1 MQNRSRDYVMLF
13 QLYITRF
20 FGRFSIESSVLI
32 VFGQL
37 MDLQNGA
44 DPDFEKA
51 VRKIGT
57 TGRKGI
63 LFFLFNLPIQVML
76 MCK

>member
-1 MQNRSRDYVMLF
+1 MLHLF
-13 QLYITRF
+13 NARF
-20 FGRFSIESSVLI
+20 FGRFSIESSLLI

-51 VRKIGT
+51 VRNVGT

-63 LFFLFNLPIQVML
+63 LSFLFNLPIQFML